1 MKQTTRLSPA
11 RSTTASRDATPPYAA
26 PFRAASLLAGPL
38 LVAALGLAPVAAA
51 QAQNTTPTAVQG
63 PNGEVPAPDKK
74 PTPPLTF
81 PPSSACA
88 FHGKPDCEAKIR
100 ADAIENKQ
108 FGRTG
113 VKGGAPATS
122 SGESFGSNATTG
134 VTPLGGLSSGSSSM
148 GRPSAAGSSESLG
161 GMSSGSSTNPQT
173 IGNTSAGTPSPSG
186 TGNGAPHLNNSGGS
200 VGGSVPAGGGSSAGT
215 PGSL

>member
-1 MKQTTRLSPA
+1 MKQTTRFSLACSIPA
-11 RSTTASRDATPPYAA
+11 RSIPARSIPTRSIS
-26 PFRAASLLAGPL
+26 ASLLAAPL
-38 LVAALGLAPVAAA
+38 LMAVLGFAHIPVA
-51 QAQNTTPTAVQG
+51 QAQNTHPTAVQG

-100 ADAIENKQ
+100 ADAIENQQ

-113 VKGGAPATS
+113 VKGGAPATG
-122 SGESFGSNATTG
+122 SGESFGSNAAIN
-134 VTPLGGLSSGSSSM
+134 VTPLGGLSSGRSGM
-148 GRPSAAGSSESLG
+148 GSPTSAGSSESLG
-161 GMSSGSSTNPQT
+161 GLSSGGSSNPQS
-173 IGNTSAGTPSPSG
+173 IGNTSAGTPNPSG
-186 TGNGAPHLNNSGGS
+186 TGNGAPRVNNSGGS
-200 VGGSVPAGGGSSAGT
+200 SGAT